1 MRESKVIVDRI
12 KAESSVEEVIGELY
26 VRCLSRKP
34 SEKEMAIY
42 RELLAKVEPK
52 DMRAAYED
60 VLWGLLNS
68 TEFGFNH

>member
-1 MRESKVIVDRI
+1 
-12 KAESSVEEVIGELY
+12 
-26 VRCLSRKP
+26 
-34 SEKEMAIY
+34 MAIY